1 MDLIVELK
9 ITNISD
15 WAIIQPL
22 LKRLKIHFVQKDTE
36 QTSMVGESAV
46 LYEKKETIDELKPRR
61 AGFSKARFV
70 MSDDFNAPLEDFNEY
85 ML

>member
-1 MDLIVELK
+1 MDLIIELK

-15 WAIIQPL
+15 WAIIKPL
-22 LKRLKIHFVQKDTE
+22 LQRLKIPFIQKETE
-36 QTSMVGESAV
+36 QVSTLGESSIV
-46 LYEKKETIDELKPRR
+46 YGKKETISELNPRR
-61 AGFSKARFV
+61 AGFSKANFV

>member
-1 MDLIVELK
+1 MDLIIELK
-9 ITNISD
+9 ITNLSD

-22 LKRLKIHFVQKDTE
+22 LKRLKITFVQKDTE
-36 QTSMVGESAV
+36 QTSIVREPAV
-46 LYEKKETIDELKPRR
+46 LYGNTETISERKPRR